1 MAKTT
6 RRFTPRLEA
15 FDERCLPSVTFNEV
29 PNGDPNN
36 PNTTWTLQIVGD
48 SKANDVAI
56 TDDGTGLVGA
66 ITVIADGQS
75 PYFSQHAM
83 ISQVQVATG
92 GGVDVVDYT
101 LTADMVFSRSVIV
114 NLGARGDTFSAH
126 LGSFNIGR
134 PADEN
139 GVYARVDLN
148 FQVSGEGGADTFNV
162 DAANHVRPGSPGAG
176 SNLFIGLV
184 GGRGRDVF
192 NTNYS
197 VTLDPTDTANPSLG
211 TFFHAE
217 NQ

>member
-1 MAKTT
+1 MAKQT

-15 FDERCLPSVTFNEV
+15 FDDRCLPSVTFTEV
-29 PNGDPNN
+29 DNFNG
-36 PNTTWTLQIVGD
+36 TYTLQIVGD

-75 PYFSQHAM
+75 PYFSQHT
-83 ISQVQVATG
+83 ISEIQVVTF

-211 TFFHAE
+211 TFFHTE